1 MIELEIQTLSERR
14 EGLLI
19 EVGRSVTTSGF
30 VLQRQRL
37 TQDANGVLMTLVVR
51 GPSRK
56 QRALEAALE
65 THERLISFE
74 VSPFEEGENKPH
86 FAASRPVARPAIKA
100 APAPAPAPSTSGI
113 EAAATLPVAAAEK
126 PEAVAPPA
134 PVASVEPEGPVTPET
149 AETEQPAEPEFEFIL
164 PTPTAAPAPSTV
176 EVAPFVEI
184 EPLEADEAAV
194 DKALRDL
201 ESSYPQIMPSLIAM
215 ESAIPAGARESSL
228 VLAGQRIGAW
238 IGQRDH
244 AQASGQDLHGAIESV
259 AVPALQA
266 LVSIE
271 RDGDQLHILDSPLCN
286 DEHSG
291 CAFFNGFLEGVL
303 GPALRSTA
311 LSIFPVCC
319 RSYGADACVLALSD

>member
-37 TQDANGVLMTLVVR
+37 IQDAHGVLMTLVVR
-51 GPSRK
+51 GPPRK
-56 QRALEAALE
+56 RRALEAALE

-86 FAASRPVARPAIKA
+86 FAASRPVAQPAIKA
-100 APAPAPAPSTSGI
+100 APAPAPTPGT
-113 EAAATLPVAAAEK
+113 EAAAMHPVAAAAK

-134 PVASVEPEGPVTPET
+134 PVTSVEAVEPVTRET
-149 AETEQPAEPEFEFIL
+149 AEPEQPAEPDFEFIL
-164 PTPTAAPAPSTV
+164 PTPTATPAPSTL
-176 EVAPFVEI
+176 EVAPFVDI

-215 ESAIPAGARESSL
+215 ESALPAGARESSL

-244 AQASGQDLHGAIESV
+244 AQATDQDLHQAIESI
-259 AVPALQA
+259 AMPALQA

-271 RDGDQLHILDSPLCN
+271 RDGDQLHITNSPLCN
-286 DEHSG
+286 EDHSG

-303 GPALRSTA
+303 APALRSTA
-311 LSIFPVCC
+311 LTIFPVCC